1 MSSSINHLRPHKSR
15 AFFALSGI
23 AFGAAL
29 FVSSAHAA
37 NELPINQEAPVFTI
51 STSNLQKLDAS
62 LRGEAVQKK
71 RAAVDGMLSDAVQT
85 KLHPMVKALMTDR
98 TASDRVTVSVH
109 FNDTAAMPKQAGQS
123 SLGRV
128 EYVSP
133 LRDVVRMS
141 VNANELAELT
151 KMGAVTMVR
160 PYIREAMGHSTGS
173 VLTQGDALH
182 RANAA
187 RSQFGVDGKGT
198 SVCVIS
204 DGVTTRAAAQATK
217 DLPPTI
223 EVCPQSPGNGDEGTA
238 MLEIVHDLAPGA
250 NLAFCSAVDSLFDSI
265 LWSATKANNNK
276 GCDVIVDDF
285 FDLTEPRF
293 QVSDESQLINEATR
307 QLGITYVSSAGNLA
321 RDNYRQFF
329 RDAGRGGQGGQSANA
344 GFHDFGV
351 AAGQASSIG
360 FPVFVAPGGRSAV
373 FLQWSEAFG
382 KAKNDF
388 VMSAVLQ
395 GGTPLTATSS
405 PLKLDAATDLVQ
417 DGTGVPIEA
426 VVVTNTSDTVQQFF
440 VLVKRKSGNDVV
452 EISLVNNGNLGSVFA
467 TNFRTTEKS
476 IYGHSGAEKT
486 ISAAAVDAAD
496 PGLRTIENFSSRGP
510 VITYFDNA
518 GNSRFAV
525 LPKPDVT
532 GVDGV
537 SVTGAGGFPKTFFGT
552 SASAPHIAGIAALI
566 LSRDANADV
575 RNVLRF
581 TSEARGAFDTWGAGV
596 ANAQR
601 AVQFAP
607 LFKASSFATKSV
619 DETGDRAI
627 FAQEARDVTRSR
639 AEAEAGLTLQRQ

>member
-1 MSSSINHLRPHKSR
+1 MSSSTDHLRSHKLH
-15 AFFALSGI
+15 AFFALSSV
-23 AFGAAL
+23 ACAAAL
-29 FVSSAHAA
+29 LTSSAYAA
-37 NELPINQEAPVFTI
+37 SELPINQSAPTFTI
-51 STSNLQKLDAS
+51 SASNLQKLDAS
-62 LRGEAVQKK
+62 LRGEATQKK
-71 RAAVDGMLSDAVQT
+71 RAAVDSMLGDAVQS
-85 KLHPMVKALMTDR
+85 KLHPMVKALMADR
-98 TASDRVTVSVH
+98 TASERVTVSVH
-109 FNDTAAMPKQAGQS
+109 FNDTGAMPKQVGES
-123 SLGRV
+123 SIGRV

-133 LRDVVRMS
+133 LRDVARVS
-141 VNANELAELT
+141 VNASELAALT
-151 KMGAVTMVR
+151 KMGVVTIVR

-217 DLPPTI
+217 DLPAAI
-223 EVCPQSPGNGDEGTA
+223 EVCPQSPGSGDEGTA

-329 RDAGRGGQGGQSANA
+329 RDAGRGAQTANA

-360 FPVFVAPGGRSAV
+360 FPVIVAPGGRSAV

-405 PLKLDAATDLVQ
+405 PLKLDLATDLVQ

-426 VVVTNTSDTVQQFF
+426 VVVTNTSDAVQQFF

-452 EISLVNNGNLGSVFA
+452 ELSLVNNGNLGSVFA

-486 ISAAAVDAAD
+486 ISAAAVDAAN
-496 PGLRTIENFSSRGP
+496 PGLRTIEAFSSRGP

-518 GNSRFAV
+518 GNSRFSV

-552 SASAPHIAGIAALI
+552 SAAAPHIAGIAALI
-566 LSRDANADV
+566 LSRDAGADV

-581 TSEARGAFDTWGAGV
+581 TSDPRGAFDVWGSGV

-607 LFKASSFATKSV
+607 FFKASSFATKSV

-639 AEAEAGLTLQRQ
+639 AEAEAGLSQQR

>member
-1 MSSSINHLRPHKSR
+1 MSSSTNHLRPHKSR
-15 AFFALSGI
+15 AFFALFTVTCS
-23 AFGAAL
+23 AAL
-29 FVSSAHAA
+29 VMAPAQAA
-37 NELPINQEAPVFTI
+37 SELPINQAAPAFTV
-51 STSNLQKLDAS
+51 TTPNLQKLDAA

-71 RAAVDGMLSDAVQT
+71 RAAVDSMLSDAVQT

-98 TASDRVTVSVH
+98 TANDRVTVSVH
-109 FNDTAAMPKQAGQS
+109 FNDTNAMPKQTGES
-123 SLGRV
+123 PIGRV
-128 EYVSP
+128 EYISP
-133 LRDVVRMS
+133 LRDAARMS
-141 VNANELAELT
+141 VNATELAALT
-151 KMGAVTMVR
+151 KMGAVTLVR

-217 DLPPTI
+217 DLPPAI
-223 EVCPQSPGNGDEGTA
+223 EVCPQSPGSGDEGTA

-250 NLAFCSAVDSLFDSI
+250 NLAFCSAFDSLFDSI

-329 RDAGRGGQGGQSANA
+329 RDAGRGGQSANA
-344 GFHDFGV
+344 GFHDFGA

-360 FPVFVAPGGRSAV
+360 FPVFVVPGGRSAV

-405 PLKLDAATDLVQ
+405 PLRLDLATDLVQ

-452 EISLVNNGNLGSVFA
+452 ELSMVNNGNLGSVFA

-486 ISAAAVDAAD
+486 ISAAAVDAAN
-496 PGLRTIENFSSRGP
+496 PGLRTIEAFSSRGP

-566 LSRDANADV
+566 LSRDAGADV

-581 TSEARGAFDTWGAGV
+581 TSDFRGAFDTWGAGI

-607 LFKASSFATKSV
+607 FFKASSFATKST

-627 FAQEARDVTRSR
+627 FAQEARDVMRSR
-639 AEAEAGLTLQRQ
+639 AELETGLVQQRP